1 MIDMETTKELS
12 VHMQMYL
19 EYEGDRTLEELE
31 NEFYNMIDEFSEKYG
46 VNYQIYDTKLQEV

>member
-1 MIDMETTKELS
+1 METTKELS

-31 NEFYNMIDEFSEKYG
+31 NEFYNMIDEFSEKHG
-46 VNYQIYDTKLQEV
+46 INYQIYDTKLQEV